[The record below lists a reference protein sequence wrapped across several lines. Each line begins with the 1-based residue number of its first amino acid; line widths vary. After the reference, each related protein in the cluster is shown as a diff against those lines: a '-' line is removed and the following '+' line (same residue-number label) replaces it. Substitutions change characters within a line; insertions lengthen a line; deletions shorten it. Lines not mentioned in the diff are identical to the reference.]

1 MCRIVEHLGSAHDE
15 AELAALMHLARQR
28 LLAGQQVLDL
38 LAEVVMHPVGLV
50 DRGHQDGLHPPGP
63 GPGRG
68 HRGDRTFEQMVAAR
82 LTEPT
87 SKAAPRALVRDRLA
101 GTGPPRHPAGL
112 SGALRRAGIPRAP
125 LPRSLFD
132 HVTATRGLALC
143 L

>member
-1 MCRIVEHLGSAHDE
+1 MKTGDHLP
-15 AELAALMHLARQR
+15 Q
-28 LLAGQQVLDL
+28 
-38 LAEVVMHPVGLV
+38 VGLV

-63 GPGRG
+63 GRG
-68 HRGDRTFEQMVAAR
+68 HRGDRTFEQMVTAR

-143 L
+143 LQA

>member
-1 MCRIVEHLGSAHDE
+1 MRRPVIASRRSGWLIEAIKTAYTLLGLGE
-15 AELAALMHLARQR
+15 A
-28 LLAGQQVLDL
+28 
-38 LAEVVMHPVGLV
+38 VG
-50 DRGHQDGLHPPGP
+50 DW
-63 GPGRG
+63 
-68 HRGDRTFEQMVAAR
+68 TFEQMVAAR
-82 LTEPT
+82 LIEPI

-143 L
+143 LQA